1 MLARVL
7 ATVHDAERP
16 MCLADLSAAVG
27 IEASALEGML
37 GTLVSRGRVRASASV
52 SAEPGCVECPF
63 SGGCFSLKDSVATTY
78 APAPAPDAAPGA
90 VRILR

>member
-27 IEASALEGML
+27 IEAPALEGML
-37 GTLVSRGRVRASASV
+37 ETLVARGRLRASV
-52 SAEPGCVECPF
+52 SADHGCVGCPF
-63 SGGCFSLKDSVATTY
+63 SGGCFNLKDSVATTY
-78 APAPAPDAAPGA
+78 APVPGSDPDPGT